1 MKSEIKIK
9 KLVWLA
15 FGLSLAINFSEI
27 LYYFNSPIT
36 LFETPRPT
44 SVLNI
49 LFRGFSVFLF
59 CFSALYFNIFKI
71 DAWLRNLTDKM
82 AFLGSLLI
90 NGLLYI
96 LTLIPFLYIMDNF
109 IVTLPLGE
117 LKGLSFVWLVLL
129 VICVLLATLLKVRSG
144 LANRLIGQEA
154 FVRYNKEHNSFDH
167 DLNIL
172 EKNYLTSLLL
182 PRKKVLEPVK
192 IKDFALFFIEDC
204 IVKGKTF
211 DLRVFFLDKSIQE
224 LEQKLNPNSF
234 FRANR
239 QCLINRDAVKHL
251 EPDSFGKMELTLK
264 IDHEESISISKLKT
278 KDFKDWLVEFS
289 A

>member
-36 LFETPRPT
+36 FFETQRPT

-49 LFRGFSVFLF
+49 VFRLISCFLF
-59 CFSALYFNIFKI
+59 CFSALYLNIFKI

-96 LTLIPFLYIMDNF
+96 LTLIPFLYVIDNF
-109 IVTLPLGE
+109 IVKLPLGE

-182 PRKKVLEPVK
+182 PRRKVLEPVK

-224 LEQKLNPNSF
+224 LEQKLNPKSF

-251 EPDSFGKMELTLK
+251 ELDSFGKMELTLK